1 MLKVR
6 IVVMEQR
13 GPRGEGY
20 SDVQGGAAQRCEECG
35 CKFSLVGEK
44 VVGGAKRDVL
54 GVLGYG
60 WMKMRK
66 VREGGKAGV
75 WYVHGFCASP
85 RSSSLFEGSRE
96 VALRVN

>member
-20 SDVQGGAAQRCEECG
+20 SDVQVTAQRCEECG

-44 VVGGAKRDVL
+44 VVVGRSEMCL
-54 GVLGYG
+54 GCLGTDG
-60 WMKMRK
+60 
-66 VREGGKAGV
+66 
-75 WYVHGFCASP
+75 
-85 RSSSLFEGSRE
+85 
-96 VALRVN
+96 